1 MRYLS
6 FFLIFS
12 PTPHPKLFVF
22 STSDQ
27 IVSSEDIENVIKA
40 MENQSCDVT
49 KICYDDT
56 EHCQHLDKHQE
67 AYVEGL
73 KVFLQKALDGF
84 QVSNDDEF
92 QEKEAEDTK
101 KEQ

>member
-1 MRYLS
+1 
-6 FFLIFS
+6 
-12 PTPHPKLFVF
+12 
-22 STSDQ
+22 
-27 IVSSEDIENVIKA
+27 

-84 QVSNDDEF
+84 QVSNDDQES
-92 QEKEAEDTK
+92 QEKDAEDNK